1 MSVIITLLL
10 GWVALTGALA
20 YLNLLNDFSRTPSP
34 VGWLSAIALLIST
47 TFAASPFGAVAAR
60 ATPIAWLIGLQS
72 FRMVVEILLHQGY
85 LAGFVPPQMTW
96 EGRNWDILTGLTAIP
111 VACLAARKLL
121 PSGTWL
127 GSLCSSTSW
136 PWRRSRSPVRS
147 GTSKTNQRTRS
158 SRNSPTSGCR
168 PSSSPPLGLAIC
180 SYFVGFNP
188 SSLRSRLMS

>member
-121 PSGTWL
+121 PRWAAVLWNLAGFALLINIMSVATL
-127 GSLCSSTSW
+127 SI
-136 PWRRSRSPVRS
+136 
-147 GTSKTNQRTRS
+147 
-158 SRNSPTSGCR
+158 
-168 PSSSPPLGLAIC
+168 PSSFRHFQNEPANTFIAQFPYIWLPTVLVPTAWIGHLLL
-180 SYFVGFNP
+180 F
-188 SSLRSRLMS
+188 RRLQS